1 MKNSFLKIC
10 VLFLFSL
17 NSLIVFSQN
26 TLHYNDEKGSPEAGF
41 EAVSWLTGNW
51 KGASDFGKF
60 EENWSVANGN
70 SMLFSFKMWNDK
82 EVIFY
87 EIGHIIVK
95 DKSLMMQ
102 IKHFDKDLK
111 GWEKQEETED
121 FRLVKIEKNKVY
133 FDNITYE
140 KISDTEMNVY
150 VLMEE
155 SGEEL
160 KFNFKK

>member
-1 MKNSFLKIC
+1 MKNSFLKIG
-10 VLFLFSL
+10 VILLFFLHFS
-17 NSLIVFSQN
+17 NGFGQN
-26 TLHYNDEKGSPEAGF
+26 TLHYNDEKGSPEASF
-41 EAVSWLTGNW
+41 EAISWLTGNW

-60 EENWSVANGN
+60 EENWSVPNGN
-70 SMLFSFKMWNDK
+70 SMLFSFKMWNES

-87 EIGHIIVK
+87 EIGHIIMK

-121 FRLVKIEKNKVY
+121 FRLVKIEKNRVY

-140 KISDTEMNVY
+140 KVSDNEMNVY